1 MYRVIGMIFTAAIW
15 VSASHTATGD
25 SDHSE
30 DPAADAGHGAEAD
43 GIDGDVTYLH
53 SLQLVDES
61 GNAIATSPAF
71 DRGTTSYAAVLD
83 ENTSAI
89 ALEMSSEHGIR
100 AGLVFQAMAG
110 GMTMSRYVD
119 LTREA
124 QDRGPMVSYRH
135 AFSKMTTRG
144 IFEIIVR
151 VATDDGEASNTY
163 VVAITRRGPSSA
175 CSVGQELN
183 AGERCSIPGSGVF
196 EIHSDGCVTGL
207 PDVAGEVSFGEG
219 NMTESGFCVRGY
231 VQKGGFRAAAN
242 ADTSV
247 WRIESLP

>member
-1 MYRVIGMIFTAAIW
+1 MYRVFGIIIAAALW

-25 SDHSE
+25 SDHSG

-43 GIDGDVTYLH
+43 GIDGDAAYLH

-61 GNAIATSPAF
+61 GNVIATRPAF
-71 DRGTTSYAAVLD
+71 DRETLSYAAVLD

-89 ALEMSSEHGIR
+89 ALEMSSEQGIR

-124 QDRGPMVSYRH
+124 EDRGPVISYRH

-151 VATDDGEASNTY
+151 LATDDGKASNTY
-163 VVAITRRGPSSA
+163 VVAISRRGPALA
-175 CSVGQELN
+175 CSVGQTLN
-183 AGERCSIPGSGVF
+183 AGGRCSVPGSGVF
-196 EIHSDGCVTGL
+196 EIHADGCVTGL
-207 PDVAGEVSFGEG
+207 PDVAGELFMGEG
-219 NMTESGFCVRGY
+219 SMAESGLCIRGY
-231 VQKGGFRAAAN
+231 VRKGGFRATAN
-242 ADTSV
+242 ADASV
-247 WRIESLP
+247 WRIDSLP